1 MLRIYEGKYQFL
13 INKQEGVGLEEV
25 NNSKAFIDSGND
37 IHYIYGNVEEY
48 NPDKEHKILIVFD
61 DMTAD
66 MLSNKKLDPIV
77 TELLIRGGK
86 LHISLVRFFAQSDC
100 AVPENIWLNATQYF
114 IMKIPN
120 KRELQQIVFNH
131 SSDISYKDFMNL

>member
-100 AVPENIWLNATQYF
+100 AVPENI
-114 IMKIPN
+114 
-120 KRELQQIVFNH
+120 
-131 SSDISYKDFMNL
+131 